1 MSQVKDRA
9 QEVIETRIGPLAFE
23 SGYPSQETVAKLHD
37 EIDFQRACQ
46 AYLWGIPAVGL
57 YEWRLA
63 HRDVLKGKIGEML
76 SYLDSRRSWAF
87 SRRTTRHRTL
97 PRCSTSKRAG
107 RSCSRSRQA

>member
-1 MSQVKDRA
+1 
-9 QEVIETRIGPLAFE
+9 
-23 SGYPSQETVAKLHD
+23 
-37 EIDFQRACQ
+37 
-46 AYLWGIPAVGL
+46 
-57 YEWRLA
+57 
-63 HRDVLKGKIGEML
+63 VLKGKIGEML